1 MTTQELEP
9 TITEDL
15 VIETVALAWE
25 TFFGVAPDADPA
37 MTVDEPMVC
46 ASIAL
51 AGPRLTMVVLRLTV
65 DGSQRAA
72 SEMLGMEPDEMSD
85 DDLADVVGELV
96 NIIGGNLK
104 GVVGS
109 SEDGWSL
116 SLPVVSRGNQTVPG
130 STEVMKVGFS
140 WDGDPIL
147 CTILEHA

>member
-1 MTTQELEP
+1 MTIQELEP

-15 VIETVALAWE
+15 VVETVALAWE
-25 TFFGVAPDADPA
+25 TFFGVAPDAVPGV
-37 MTVDEPMVC
+37 TIDEPLVC

-51 AGPRLTMVVLRLTV
+51 AGPRLTMVVLRASVT
-65 DGSQRAA
+65 GSRRAA
-72 SEMLGMEPDEMSD
+72 SEMLGMEPDEVST
-85 DDLADVVGELV
+85 DDLADVMGELA

-116 SLPVVSRGNQTVPG
+116 SLPVVSQGDQTVPG
-130 STEVMKVGFS
+130 STEVMRVGFS